1 MLIVHKCT
9 CVLENILSKVL
20 VNNGYNYFVKI
31 ESNIYILYSLSND
44 EIIPLNSS
52 RELTRLMTENF
63 TKEQILQLTYKGKP
77 IFVDNNRYV
86 YSNNYGGIEISC
98 YDNKK
103 GENNEFAIS
112 LYDDGE
118 ISVYFSKEEM
128 MRFVEVIKIMVKQ
141 FSRHGEKRHD
151 YY

>member
-128 MRFVEVIKIMVKQ
+128 MRFVEVIKIMVK
-141 FSRHGEKRHD
+141 
-151 YY
+151 